1 MFSRSQLEYNIMGG
15 FSVANLTTF
24 PSSQYDDPAVS
35 TEELVALREKLEAV
49 NKKLYIEKRTVFRGW
64 LKDIFLVQAILR

>member
-1 MFSRSQLEYNIMGG
+1 MSN
-15 FSVANLTTF
+15 
-24 PSSQYDDPAVS
+24 
-35 TEELVALREKLEAV
+35 EELVALREKLEAA